1 MEYDADLIPLGYCI
15 AHGVYLKTLGYTMGV
30 AERRCPHPQCLSI
43 PRFYDPLDYRTHHL
57 RSPRGIGKSAQPN
70 NLIIYPTHSSEKAC
84 RSYLKYMEMVTRME
98 RERYNAAHLS
108 TYLLTWPN
116 P

>member
-43 PRFYDPLDYRTHHL
+43 PRFYDPLTQ
-57 RSPRGIGKSAQPN
+57 RGIGKSAKTN
-70 NLIIYPTHSSEKAC
+70 TFIIYTTASSEEA
-84 RSYLKYMEMVTRME
+84 RRNYLRMVSLME
-98 RERYNAAHLS
+98 RKRYELE
-108 TYLLTWPN
+108 YGLLRPHMYE
-116 P
+116 